1 MSITPV
7 SNVNSSTNTLV
18 NFYLVGSNVP
28 SVVAA
33 LLGDSTYGPIQGSG
47 GWQIVD
53 RPKTIAATQWYDRS
67 PFQLTMTLLL
77 DDSFST
83 VSSGGVTINT
93 ESMCQIL
100 ESWLDVMP
108 NSSNYQPET
117 FTLTGPVPGVA
128 VSTSQLREWFI
139 FSMSFTNAI
148 RDNSTG
154 NRIQQQV
161 DITLYEYQTPI
172 PGGNSTA
179 TATSSP
185 SAKVAKALT
194 TANVTGVNPFAG
206 AYTTA
211 TSPSGTLTT
220 PVTAATTSSTSNTIP
235 STPSTNSTVS
245 GAGVKLYTIKKGDTL
260 QMIASRQ
267 KKNNSTYIAA
277 IKRLNGIRDDSALA
291 HMVGKVIKLPAS

>member
-1 MSITPV
+1 
-7 SNVNSSTNTLV
+7 
-18 NFYLVGSNVP
+18 
-28 SVVAA
+28 
-33 LLGDSTYGPIQGSG
+33 
-47 GWQIVD
+47 
-53 RPKTIAATQWYDRS
+53 
-67 PFQLTMTLLL
+67 MTLLL

-154 NRIQQQV
+154 NRIQQQF

-220 PVTAATTSSTSNTIP
+220 PVTAATTSSASNTIP
-235 STPSTNSTVS
+235 STPSTNGTVS

-291 HMVGKVIKLPAS
+291 QMVGKVIKLPAS